1 MISGRDAFS
10 QIQSALMGVRREE
23 EALVAALN
31 SAMAEAARLRT
42 EEAQSWRAL
51 ARVRLDALSR
61 EKVSGPLDSSERQAL
76 VLIAQRQVKLNEA
89 ASQRDA
95 LRKQIEEAGAKR
107 NAAAGEVE
115 AAAHRVDEL
124 RAKTQARL
132 KSDPRWKDLIAN
144 AARLKETAA
153 GSAEKAKLS
162 EDEKSGKKKPYEAD
176 HLFMYLW
183 SRGYGTAA
191 YKAGFFARFF
201 DGKVARLIDYEE
213 LRPNYFMLNEIPA
226 RLRDHAERLAK
237 DAEAEAQKLT
247 QFERAEL
254 EADGVKALEE
264 ALSQAEARH
273 EEADVRADA
282 LENDLKKREEENR
295 TAPEESSDPLLK
307 RAIDIMAEALSR
319 EDLRKLMREA
329 QATPTPEDENIVRR
343 IGAVRDAIEATDR
356 QIAKARQATLEHT
369 QRRQELERTSDSFRQ
384 RGYDDPF
391 GGFKSGDFIGSL
403 IGGILAGA
411 LRGGRIDDMLEDGFR
426 RRKPRARG
434 DFGGGIQTPGGGS
447 WGRGGRMSGGW
458 SGQPGDWGLDDILGQ
473 KRNEGGSTASGWGD
487 IGEWIEDAM
496 KNAGKGGP
504 WPDDSG
510 SSGGSSDSSWGGGS
524 SDDDGGFTT
533 GGRF

>member
-10 QIQSALMGVRREE
+10 QLQSALMGVRREE
-23 EALVAALN
+23 ESLVAALN
-31 SAMAEAARLRT
+31 SAMTESARLRT
-42 EEAQSWRAL
+42 QEAQGWRAL
-51 ARVRLDALSR
+51 ARVRLDALAR
-61 EKVSGPLDSSERQAL
+61 EKVSGPLDASERQAL
-76 VLIAQRQVKLNEA
+76 VLIAQRQVKLNEDA
-89 ASQRDA
+89 AQRDI
-95 LRKQIEEAGAKR
+95 LRKDIEKAQTR
-107 NAAAGEVE
+107 RT
-115 AAAHRVDEL
+115 AAAHDVEQAADAIDEQ

-132 KSDPRWKDLIAN
+132 KTDPRWKELIEN

-153 GSAEKAKLS
+153 SAAGKAKLS

-176 HLFMYLW
+176 NLFMYLW

-191 YKAGFFARFF
+191 YNAGSFTRFF
-201 DGKVARLIDYEE
+201 DGMVARLIDYEE

-226 RLRDHAERLAK
+226 RLRDHAERIAQ
-237 DAEAEAQKLT
+237 DAETEAQKLT

-254 EADGVKALEE
+254 EADGIGALEE
-264 ALSQAEARH
+264 RLAQAEARH
-273 EEADVRADA
+273 QEADVRAAA
-282 LENDLKKREEENR
+282 LEKDLKAREEENR
-295 TAPEESSDPLLK
+295 AAPEESSDPLLK
-307 RAIDIMAEALSR
+307 RAVDIMAEALSR
-319 EDLRKLMREA
+319 EDLRKLMRESL
-329 QATPTPEDENIVRR
+329 ATPTPEDENIVRQ
-343 IGAVRDAIEATDR
+343 IGATRDAIEATDR
-356 QIAKARQATLEHT
+356 QIEKARQAALEQT
-369 QRRQELERTSDSFRQ
+369 QRRTELERTSERFRQ

-403 IGGILAGA
+403 IGGIVSGM

-447 WGRGGRMSGGW
+447 WGRGGRMSDGW
-458 SGQPGDWGLDDILGQ
+458 SGQSNDWGLDDILGQ
-473 KRNEGGSTASGWGD
+473 KRGKGGSTASGWGD

-504 WPDDSG
+504 WPDDNG
-510 SSGGSSDSSWGGGS
+510 SSGGSSGDSWGGGS